1 MKQDVINQVFPVE
14 IKQMAIEQL
23 KFDQNQVI
31 DLFSALGGEQLTKPE
46 LLDDF
51 CHPNNQGY
59 EAIAEE
65 ISKHIL
71 VHILK

>member
-1 MKQDVINQVFPVE
+1 
-14 IKQMAIEQL
+14 
-23 KFDQNQVI
+23 
-31 DLFSALGGEQLTKPE
+31 LGGEQLKQPE

-59 EAIAEE
+59 ETIAEE

-71 VHILK
+71 VQILK